1 MDNVL
6 WCGLSVTVLVYRV
19 YTANKRVT
27 SSFYNR
33 QRRRSGKMYL
43 DAPFLQEA
51 LPQSCAAVRT
61 TSSCIHVAPRTVL
74 FIQNMD
80 KCLFTGF
87 YRPESFHS
95 TCTVRTILDV
105 PNKRK
110 I

>member
-6 WCGLSVTVLVYRV
+6 WCGLSVRVLVYRV

-61 TSSCIHVAPRTVL
+61 TSELYTRRTANSDFHPKNGSMHCSQD
-74 FIQNMD
+74 FIVQT
-80 KCLFTGF
+80 L
-87 YRPESFHS
+87 ELSQ
-95 TCTVRTILDV
+95 
-105 PNKRK
+105 
-110 I
+110 